1 MICTP
6 NIIYSW
12 IPLFLSQPY
21 SCSYFT
27 PLYIFIWEIQYTQME
42 IMKIDLREARSVNRT
57 RESQRLQGRTCKVGE
72 FRGIRRLFWPPGRT
86 VSLPRQSGSRCI
98 QGILRGLKI
107 AHSQAKALARVSF
120 VLWNPVTRTSISGN
134 LPIPELLFQAPSCHS
149 LRVPGPVLQLA
160 LHPFSRKLGGSC
172 DVLLRT
178 RSFGLAWL
186 KRKAGIGISGP

>member
-1 MICTP
+1 MEYLRSTALQLASDRPFPLGHLAFETAASLQGRSMI
-6 NIIYSW
+6 
-12 IPLFLSQPY
+12 
-21 SCSYFT
+21 
-27 PLYIFIWEIQYTQME
+27 QME

-120 VLWNPVTRTSISGN
+120 VL
-134 LPIPELLFQAPSCHS
+134 
-149 LRVPGPVLQLA
+149 
-160 LHPFSRKLGGSC
+160 
-172 DVLLRT
+172 
-178 RSFGLAWL
+178 
-186 KRKAGIGISGP
+186 